1 MTPTLTILG
10 VIGTAGRDKSKPM
23 TLELWQ
29 AMCEDFKARLTG
41 NEHLVS
47 GGAAWADHL
56 AVHAFLEGWAPALT
70 LYLPAP
76 MGARQFQGPHS
87 SAASAANYYH
97 EKFSRVVGVDSF
109 AQIRQAFDR
118 GAIISEEPAAP
129 GYGAMFA
136 RNKKVAQRIN
146 AVVAYTFGPGDEP
159 ADGGTLNTWK
169 QIESTYKVH
178 VPLGGLI
185 LAPAQKD
192 NQNELITASPVRR
205 RFSFTSRG

>member
-1 MTPTLTILG
+1 MTPTSPILG
-10 VIGTAGRDKSKPM
+10 IIGTAGRDKSKPM

-29 AMCEDFKARLTG
+29 AMCADFKSRLTG

-97 EKFSRVVGVDSF
+97 EKFSRVIGADSL

-146 AVVAYTFGPGDEP
+146 AVVAYTFGQGDEP
-159 ADGGTLNTWK
+159 ADGGTLDTWR
-169 QIESTYKVH
+169 QIESSHKVH
-178 VPLGGLI
+178 VPLGGLT
-185 LAPAQKD
+185 LSPSQKTD
-192 NQNELITASPVRR
+192 QNGPITTSPVRR